1 MMELALLLEKK
12 VIMLKNEAL
21 KTFQIALAGTASGHL
36 QELLEGAFRYP
47 ESRASIEWG
56 KQLEEIQQQLQA
68 NSSRYRTGG

>member
-36 QELLEGAFRYP
+36 QELLEGAFGYP
-47 ESRASIEWG
+47 ESRASIE
-56 KQLEEIQQQLQA
+56 
-68 NSSRYRTGG
+68 